1 MALERWRSK
10 MSKRVLDLPMGHT
23 YIVLPNGAAAQLNY
37 MDVNTLQVAL
47 DHLQEHLEDLDVSRD
62 PREKEMRKAELD
74 SVEFLQELIGSVV
87 TPPKRE
93 MMK

>member
-1 MALERWRSK
+1 
-10 MSKRVLDLPMGHT
+10 MSKRVLDLPMGHM
-23 YIVLPNGAAAQLNY
+23 YLVLPNGAAAQLNY

-62 PREKEMRKAELD
+62 PREKEMRRAELD

>member
-1 MALERWRSK
+1 
-10 MSKRVLDLPMGHT
+10 MSKRIHELPVGGT
-23 YIVLPNGAAAQLNY
+23 YLVLPNGAAAQLNY

>member
-1 MALERWRSK
+1 

-23 YIVLPNGAAAQLNY
+23 YLVLPNGAAAQLNY

-47 DHLQEHLEDLDVSRD
+47 DHLQEHLNDLEVSRD

-74 SVEFLQELIGSVV
+74 SVEFLQELVGGIN
-87 TPPKRE
+87 K
-93 MMK
+93 K

>member
-1 MALERWRSK
+1 MT
-10 MSKRVLDLPMGHT
+10 KRIHELPVGHM
-23 YIVLPNGAAAQLNY
+23 YLVLPNGAAAQLNY

-62 PREKEMRKAELD
+62 PREKEMHEMELN
-74 SVEFLQELIGSVV
+74 SVDFLKELVGSLV

-93 MMK
+93 LVG

>member
-1 MALERWRSK
+1 

-23 YIVLPNGAAAQLNY
+23 YLVLPNGAAAQLNY

-47 DHLQEHLEDLDVSRD
+47 DHLLEHLEDLDVSRD
-62 PREKEMRKAELD
+62 PREREMHQMELD
-74 SVEFLQELIGSVV
+74 TTEFLKELLGSVV

>member
-1 MALERWRSK
+1 
-10 MSKRVLDLPMGHT
+10 MSKRIHELPVGHM
-23 YIVLPNGAAAQLNY
+23 YLVLPNGAAAQLNY

-47 DHLQEHLEDLDVSRD
+47 DHLLEHLNDLDVSRD
-62 PREKEMRKAELD
+62 PREKEMHQMELD
-74 SVEFLQELIGSVV
+74 STEFLKELLGSVV

>member
-1 MALERWRSK
+1 

-47 DHLQEHLEDLDVSRD
+47 DHLLEHLNDLDVSRD
-62 PREKEMRKAELD
+62 PREREMHQMELD
-74 SVEFLQELIGSVV
+74 TTEFLKELLGSVV

-93 MMK
+93 LMK

>member
-1 MALERWRSK
+1 
-10 MSKRVLDLPMGHT
+10 MSKRIHELPIGGT
-23 YIVLPNGAAAQLNY
+23 YLVLPNGAAAQLNY

-47 DHLQEHLEDLDVSRD
+47 DHLLEHLEDLDVSRD